1 MYFSLVFIVLILKE
15 GKTLFFVDTQQ
26 KNISRGEILERLTR
40 STTEIQIHT
49 AVYFVLWNGKKL
61 NEISCDKK
69 T

>member
-49 AVYFVLWNGKKL
+49 AGIFCFVEWKKL